1 MSYCSNRGRSKEK
14 VFSESTV
21 DSEFC
26 EANVDPIS
34 QSGANSGDQPATTMR
49 TVEKCGA
56 PGRLG
61 KEHFCPAFT
70 LIELLVVIAIIAILA
85 GLLLPALSKA
95 KTKAQ
100 GIHCLNNLKQLQLT
114 WLMFAGDN
122 QETLPGDN
130 WQAEASHLLN
140 AGNWITGW
148 LAPEN
153 DTPNNTDNTNTVFLL
168 DQRYSQLGPYAQASA
183 VYKCLADKSVARING
198 KVYPRVRSMAM
209 SSWMGPNAPPWND
222 RYRLYGK
229 TSDIIAPSPTDALVF
244 IDERSDSIDDGY
256 FAIDMT
262 TGGGAQLVNLPA
274 SYHNGASGV
283 TFADGHAQ
291 IHKWRDRR
299 TEPPLKKTF
308 QKFIVTPNNADL
320 VWLQE
325 HATSLK

>member
-1 MSYCSNRGRSKEK
+1 
-14 VFSESTV
+14 
-21 DSEFC
+21 
-26 EANVDPIS
+26 
-34 QSGANSGDQPATTMR
+34 MR

-56 PGRLG
+56 SGRLS

-100 GIHCLNNLKQLQLT
+100 GIHCLNNLKQLQLA

-130 WQAEASHLLN
+130 WQAEANHVMN

-148 LAPEN
+148 LTPEN
-153 DTPNNTDNTNTVFLL
+153 EPGDKTDNTNTVFLL
-168 DQRYSQLGPYAQASA
+168 DTRFSQLGPYAQAAA
-183 VYKCLADKSVARING
+183 VYKCLADRSVTRING

-283 TFADGHAQ
+283 TFADGHAE

-299 TEPPLKKTF
+299 TQPPLKKTF
-308 QKFIVTPNNADL
+308 QKFIVTPNNVDL

>member
-1 MSYCSNRGRSKEK
+1 
-14 VFSESTV
+14 
-21 DSEFC
+21 
-26 EANVDPIS
+26 
-34 QSGANSGDQPATTMR
+34 MR

-56 PGRLG
+56 SGRLS

-100 GIHCLNNLKQLQLT
+100 GIHCLNNLKQLQLA

-130 WQAEASHLLN
+130 WQAEANHVMN

-148 LAPEN
+148 LTPEN
-153 DTPNNTDNTNTVFLL
+153 EPGDKTDNTNTVFLL
-168 DQRYSQLGPYAQASA
+168 DTRFSQLGPYAQAAA
-183 VYKCLADKSVARING
+183 VYKCLADRSVTRING

-209 SSWMGPNAPPWND
+209 SSWMGPNTPPWND

-283 TFADGHAQ
+283 TFADGHAE

-299 TEPPLKKTF
+299 TQPPLKKTF
-308 QKFIVTPNNADL
+308 QKFIVTPNNVDL